1 MAIRQALSE
10 LHGRQDFPVDAYYQ
24 KGLKKKNKPEETRF
38 SDQRQTIKVLSGPAW
53 TAREGPEE
61 TPPSFL
67 PAP

>member
-1 MAIRQALSE
+1 M
-10 LHGRQDFPVDAYYQ
+10 
-24 KGLKKKNKPEETRF
+24 KKKKPEETSF

-53 TAREGPEE
+53 TAWEGPEE